1 MKKIKNDFK
10 EDMIEKL
17 KDPERAENFLLE
29 SFRLSLKD
37 GDGSTFQM
45 ALRMVAEARGG
56 VGTLSKKAGLQRENT
71 YRILSKDRHPKF
83 DSILK
88 LSKAVGFSV

>member
-10 EDMIEKL
+10 EDLLEKL
-17 KDPERAENFLLE
+17 KDPKRAKTYLLE
-29 SFRLSLKD
+29 SFRLSLED

-56 VGTLSKKAGLQRENT
+56 VGPMSKKAGLQRENS
-71 YRILSKDRHPKF
+71 YRILSKDRK
-83 DSILK
+83 
-88 LSKAVGFSV
+88 SVV